1 MKILINVFMVNS
13 DMESHLMKLRLCF
26 QKCKEYRI
34 NFNPKKCAFMVLLRI
49 DFKIHNFQRRK
60 NTIPQEGSRY
70 GEYANAYKPIANSSF
85 K

>member
-1 MKILINVFMVNS
+1 
-13 DMESHLMKLRLCF
+13 
-26 QKCKEYRI
+26 
-34 NFNPKKCAFMVLLRI
+34 MVLLRI